1 MRLELLDYMS
11 QPVDVLNMA
20 DMKPPCVHQHDFHQ
34 GSLAAER
41 GTRVVMW
48 LTLVT
53 MLVEIVAGYL
63 SNSMALLADGWH
75 MSSHAVAIGLSMLAY
90 MASRRY
96 ARDHRFAF
104 GTWKIEIL
112 GGFASALF
120 LVGVAI
126 LMVTGS
132 IERLLSPRPIHFAEA
147 IAVAVLGLV
156 VNLVSAYVL
165 HGARDHGHAHHNDH
179 DHAHPEHA
187 LDHEPHDLNLRSA
200 YLHVVADAATSVLA
214 IVALLGGMIFG
225 WRWLD
230 PVMGIVGAGVIV
242 VWAAGLLRDT
252 GRILLD
258 AEMDHPV
265 VEEIRDVIR
274 QLDGSGATTLADLH
288 AWRVARGK
296 YVCILSLDTTHRD
309 ITPQRVREALAV
321 HEEIVHVTVEINYK

>member
-1 MRLELLDYMS
+1 MRTR
-11 QPVDVLNMA
+11 VFNVNDV
-20 DMKPPCVHQHDFHQ
+20 KSPCVHQHDFHE
-34 GSLAAER
+34 GNVAAER
-41 GTRVVMW
+41 GTRIVMW

-90 MASRRY
+90 VAARRY
-96 ARDHRFAF
+96 ARDHRFTF

-120 LVGVAI
+120 LIGVAV

-132 IERLLSPRPIHFAEA
+132 VERLLSPKPIHFVEA

-165 HGARDHGHAHHNDH
+165 HGAHDHGHSHHH
-179 DHAHPEHA
+179 EHAHSQGGGHT
-187 LDHEPHDLNLRSA
+187 HEQQDLNLRSA
-200 YLHVVADAATSVLA
+200 YLHVIADAATSVLA

-225 WRWLD
+225 WQWLD
-230 PVMGIVGAGVIV
+230 PVIGIVGAAVIT
-242 VWAAGLLRDT
+242 VWAWGLLRDT
-252 GRILLD
+252 GRVLLD

-265 VEEIRDVIR
+265 VDEIRDVIR
-274 QLDGSGATTLADLH
+274 ELDGSGATTLVDLH
-288 AWRVARGK
+288 VWRVARGK
-296 YVCILSLDTTHRD
+296 FVCILSLHTPRNDV
-309 ITPQRVREALAV
+309 TPQRVRDALAV
-321 HEEIVHVTVEINYK
+321 HEEIVHVTVEVNYAS